1 MTRYRPARRLV
12 AACWALAAAA
22 VLSPAPAGAQQF
34 TMKFSTQTLNDAQHE
49 FMKVYKTELEQA
61 TNGRIQVG
69 VYPASQLGGQ
79 QRQTEQLRLGAIE
92 AAIGPGELFAG
103 ADARFGGFALAGLF
117 NDTAHARRVV
127 LVPEVRKALADIAQS
142 RGLVLLGINAYDM
155 QTMVFKTPV
164 NSLADLSGRRMRVLA
179 TESEQAMIRALGAS
193 PVPMSL
199 PEVLPALQQGTLDGA
214 TAVLG
219 VYVAFRY
226 YDVTP
231 NLLDTHLW
239 PIISISFVS
248 RAFYSRLPPDLQKTV
263 MDTGAKVETEIN
275 KWQINRLK
283 TEMDTWKSKGGKVAT
298 LSPSEQEEARRRA
311 TAAIQPILDK
321 DASLKQFYNLVK
333 TSADKLK

>member
-1 MTRYRPARRLV
+1 MARQKERARRLFG
-12 AACWALAAAA
+12 ACLALAAAA
-22 VLSPAPAGAQQF
+22 LLAAPANAQQF

-103 ADARFGGFALAGLF
+103 ADPRFGGFALAGLF
-117 NDTAHARRVV
+117 NDTEHARRVV

-164 NSLADLSGRRMRVLA
+164 NALADLSGRRMRVLA
-179 TESEQAMIRALGAS
+179 TESEQAMIKALGAS

-231 NLLDTHLW
+231 YLVDSHLW
-239 PIISISFVS
+239 PIISVSFVS
-248 RAFYSRLPPDLQKTV
+248 RAFYSRLPPDLQKSV
-263 MDTGAKVETEIN
+263 METGAKVETEIN
-275 KWQINRLK
+275 KWQINRLI
-283 TEMDTWKSKGGKVAT
+283 TEMDTWRSKGGKVAT
-298 LSPSEQEEARRRA
+298 FSPAEQEEARRRA
-311 TAAIQPILDK
+311 TAAIQPILEK
-321 DASLKQFYNLVK
+321 DASLKQFYELVK
-333 TSADKLK
+333 VSADKVK

>member
-1 MTRYRPARRLV
+1 
-12 AACWALAAAA
+12 
-22 VLSPAPAGAQQF
+22 
-34 TMKFSTQTLNDAQHE
+34 
-49 FMKVYKTELEQA
+49 
-61 TNGRIQVG
+61 
-69 VYPASQLGGQ
+69 
-79 QRQTEQLRLGAIE
+79 
-92 AAIGPGELFAG
+92 
-103 ADARFGGFALAGLF
+103 LAGLF
-117 NDTAHARRVV
+117 NDTEHARRVV

-155 QTMVFKTPV
+155 QKMVFKTAV

-179 TESEQAMIRALGAS
+179 TESEQAMIKALGAS

-231 NLLDTHLW
+231 YLLDSHLW
-239 PIISISFVS
+239 PVISVSFVS

-263 MDTGAKVETEIN
+263 METGAKVETEIN
-275 KWQINRLK
+275 KWQINRLI
-283 TEMDTWKSKGGKVAT
+283 TEMDTWKSSGGKVAAF
-298 LSPSEQEEARRRA
+298 SPAEQEEARRRA

-321 DASLKQFYNLVK
+321 DASLKQFYELVK
-333 TSADKLK
+333 VSADKVK

>member
-1 MTRYRPARRLV
+1 MGKPYSPARLLV
-12 AACWALAAAA
+12 AACCTLAAATFLP
-22 VLSPAPAGAQQF
+22 VSAGAQQF

-92 AAIGPGELFAG
+92 AAIGPGELFSG
-103 ADARFGGFALAGLF
+103 ADSRFGGFALAGLF
-117 NDTAHARRVV
+117 DDLDHARRAVQ
-127 LVPEVRKALADIAQS
+127 LPELRKALADIAMS
-142 RGLVLLGINAYDM
+142 RGLLSLGINVYDM
-155 QTMVFKTPV
+155 QTMVFETPV
-164 NSLADLSGRRMRVLA
+164 NSLADMNGRRMRVLA
-179 TESEQAMIRALGAS
+179 TESEQAMIKALGGS

-231 NLLDTHLW
+231 NLVDSHPW
-239 PIISISFVS
+239 PSSRSASSAAHSI
-248 RAFYSRLPPDLQKTV
+248 PGCHPTC
-263 MDTGAKVETEIN
+263 
-275 KWQINRLK
+275 
-283 TEMDTWKSKGGKVAT
+283 
-298 LSPSEQEEARRRA
+298 RR
-311 TAAIQPILDK
+311 
-321 DASLKQFYNLVK
+321 S
-333 TSADKLK
+333 